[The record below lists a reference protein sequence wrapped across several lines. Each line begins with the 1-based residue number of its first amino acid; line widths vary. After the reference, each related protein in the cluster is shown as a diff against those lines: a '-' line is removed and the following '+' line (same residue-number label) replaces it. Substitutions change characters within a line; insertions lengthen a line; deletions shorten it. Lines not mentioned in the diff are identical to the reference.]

1 MTDNQYLES
10 VIKTQCLSAEELK
23 ELEQHRLEIES
34 LLREKI
40 GSKPIIKY
48 AGSKAK
54 GTMIKENY
62 DLDMVCYFLSD
73 EGRTLK
79 ELYEYVKGILS
90 AKYIVE
96 PKASA
101 LRIKAQ
107 SNGSK
112 IDYHID
118 VVPGKFIDETQ
129 KDVFLYVS
137 TAEKERL
144 KTNIK
149 KHIVYISESN
159 YKDVIKIV
167 KLWRTRN
174 NLRIK
179 TFVLE
184 ILVVETLNDEKGLS
198 LSEATICVLNNIY
211 ENIRS
216 LKLVDPANSNNVLS
230 DILSP
235 SDKTLFS
242 NKAKEALDIIKD
254 S

>member
-1 MTDNQYLES
+1 M
-10 VIKTQCLSAEELK
+10 
-23 ELEQHRLEIES
+23 
-34 LLREKI
+34 
-40 GSKPIIKY
+40 
-48 AGSKAK
+48 
-54 GTMIKENY
+54 
-62 DLDMVCYFLSD
+62 
-73 EGRTLK
+73 
-79 ELYEYVKGILS
+79 
-90 AKYIVE
+90 
-96 PKASA
+96 
-101 LRIKAQ
+101 
-107 SNGSK
+107 
-112 IDYHID
+112 
-118 VVPGKFIDETQ
+118 
-129 KDVFLYVS
+129 S

-242 NKAKEALDIIKD
+242 NKAKEALDIIND
-254 S
+254 SSIDRVEKWKMVLQYPFSSDQSRSAPAVCIKREPVGSWCSDVNRNDQ

>member
-101 LRIKAQ
+101 LRIKA
-107 SNGSK
+107 K
-112 IDYHID
+112 AM
-118 VVPGKFIDETQ
+118 E
-129 KDVFLYVS
+129 
-137 TAEKERL
+137 
-144 KTNIK
+144 
-149 KHIVYISESN
+149 
-159 YKDVIKIV
+159 V
-167 KLWRTRN
+167 KL
-174 NLRIK
+174 II
-179 TFVLE
+179 
-184 ILVVETLNDEKGLS
+184 ILTSFRAS
-198 LSEATICVLNNIY
+198 LLMK
-211 ENIRS
+211 
-216 LKLVDPANSNNVLS
+216 LKRRFYTCPRRR
-230 DILSP
+230 
-235 SDKTLFS
+235 K
-242 NKAKEALDIIKD
+242 KD
-254 S
+254 SKLI